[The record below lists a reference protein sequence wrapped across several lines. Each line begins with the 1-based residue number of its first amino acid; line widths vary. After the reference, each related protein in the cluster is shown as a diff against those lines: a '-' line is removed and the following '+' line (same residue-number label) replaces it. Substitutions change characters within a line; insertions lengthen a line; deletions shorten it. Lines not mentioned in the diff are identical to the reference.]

1 MAKKKAAT
9 KKREVNKTA
18 AIKEYLAQHVN
29 AAPAEVSEELKKKGI
44 DASPAYVSTIKSSMK
59 SKGKAKSK
67 AGGRK
72 AAKGTSPVQDMKHA
86 GELVFHAID
95 LVMKAGIKEAT
106 ALVEMAGKMV
116 DRVNEKK

>member
-18 AIKEYLAQHVN
+18 EIKDYLAQHAN
-29 AAPAEVSEELKKKGI
+29 AAPAEVSVELKKKGV
-44 DASPAYVSTIKSSMK
+44 DVSPAYVSTIKSSMK
-59 SKGKAKSK
+59 SKGKGKKK

-72 AAKGTSPVQDMKHA
+72 AAKGTSPAQDVKHA

-95 LVMKAGIKEAT
+95 LVMKAGYKEAA

>member
-1 MAKKKAAT
+1 MAKKKTT

-18 AIKEYLAQHVN
+18 AVNQYMAQHPT
-29 AAPAEVSEELKKKGI
+29 AGSTEVSVELKKQGI
-44 DASPAYVSTIKSSMK
+44 DVSPAYVSSIKSSQK
-59 SKGKAKSK
+59 AKAKAKST
-67 AGGRK
+67 AGRGRK
-72 AAKGTSPVQDMKHA
+72 AAKGTSPAQDVKRA
-86 GELVFHAID
+86 GELVYQAID